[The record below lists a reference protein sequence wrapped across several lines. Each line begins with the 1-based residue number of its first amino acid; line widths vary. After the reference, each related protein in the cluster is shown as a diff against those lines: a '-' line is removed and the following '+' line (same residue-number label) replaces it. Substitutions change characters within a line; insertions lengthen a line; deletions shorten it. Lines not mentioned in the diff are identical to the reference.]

1 MSRIKRGTIRAKKR
15 QRLLRL
21 TKGYKHGRKNLV
33 KQAKQ
38 AVLRAGQHAYRD
50 RRRKKREFRA
60 LWIIRLN
67 AAVRQHGLIYRDFI
81 YGLKKANLE
90 LNRKVLSELA
100 IKAPEEFEKIT
111 QRVKR
116 ELGIL

>member
-1 MSRIKRGTIRAKKR
+1 MSRIKRGTIRSKKR
-15 QRLLRL
+15 QRLLKL
-21 TKGYKHGRKNLV
+21 TKGYRHGRKNLV

-38 AVLRAGQHAYRD
+38 AMLRAGQNAYRD

-67 AAVRQHGLIYRDFI
+67 AAVRGHDLTYRDFI

-100 IKAPEEFEKIT
+100 VKAPEEFGKIT
-111 QRVKR
+111 ERVKK
-116 ELGIL
+116 ILAVK